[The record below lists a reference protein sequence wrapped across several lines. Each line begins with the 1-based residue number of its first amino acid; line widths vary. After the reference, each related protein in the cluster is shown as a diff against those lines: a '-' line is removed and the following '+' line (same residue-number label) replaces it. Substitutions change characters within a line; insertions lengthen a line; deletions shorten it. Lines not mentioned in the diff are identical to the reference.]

1 MEQATQHIL
10 ASPFTSVPK
19 AYAKENLYTYVT
31 ARTAQQNGANMRL
44 MYIKAIDRYV
54 YDGSTTVDFRDE
66 GLDLGIFDSS
76 KTDPYYHFSLEDT
89 PAIHQ
94 NH

>member
-1 MEQATQHIL
+1 
-10 ASPFTSVPK
+10 
-19 AYAKENLYTYVT
+19 
-31 ARTAQQNGANMRL
+31 MRL